1 MKKLIDVP
9 EEVMKALQDEAD
21 RVGITLTALINVILS
36 DYVRRLNMNTTKNN
50 FPILLALNA
59 IEEHI
64 LGADVDFYDVVRA
77 LREAVEPDKK

>member
-9 EEVMKALQDEAD
+9 EEVMKALQGEAD

-36 DYVRRLNMNTTKNN
+36 EYVRRLNMNTTKHNL
-50 FPILLALNA
+50 PLLLALNA

-64 LGADVDFYDVVRA
+64 KGADIEWHSVARV
-77 LREAVEPDKK
+77 LREAVGKE

>member
-36 DYVRRLNMNTTKNN
+36 EYVRRLNMSMTKQNL
-50 FPILLALNA
+50 PILLALNA

-64 LGADVDFYDVVRA
+64 LGADIEWHSVARV
-77 LREAVEPDKK
+77 LREAVEPDR